1 MSVVRIRMAHDERI
15 LVALISLTLRHAKKY
30 WPFIAAVLVLQ
41 LLSTIAA
48 LWLPSLNAQIIDRG
62 IAQGDTDFIWRTGGF
77 MLIVSLGQLF
87 TAAAAVYFGAR
98 TSMGVGRDLR
108 REVYRKVDSLST
120 LEATKFGAGTL
131 ITRGTNDVQQVQMLV
146 LMTLNFMVSA
156 PIMAIG
162 GIIMALR
169 EDAGLSWLVWVS
181 VAVLAVI
188 VSFLVWLLLPL
199 FRTMQ
204 DRVDAI
210 NGVLREQIMGIRV
223 VRAFVRENFEA
234 DRYEVANR
242 NITDVSV
249 KVGNIFVLM
258 FPVIMMVLHC
268 ATAAVLWFGGHRVDQ
283 GLVEVG
289 SLTAFLQY
297 LLQILMAVMMGVFMT
312 MMIPRAVVCAE
323 RIRELL
329 DTESTLSFPTAE
341 TMPTP
346 ARGRVEF
353 DHVTFGFPGAE
364 KPVIKN
370 VSFVAEPGQTT
381 AIIGS
386 TGAGK
391 TILLNLMLRLYD
403 PQQGS
408 ITVDGAPISA
418 LTRAQLAEALSLVP
432 QRPYLFSGTI
442 ASNLRFGRSDASDD
456 ELWEALRVAQGDDF
470 VRAKELQLEEP
481 VSQGGTSV
489 SGGQRQRLSIARAL
503 VAKPR
508 VYLFDDSFSALDVAT
523 DAKLRAALPDATRG
537 ATTIIVAQRVSTIT
551 EADQIL
557 VVEDGEIVG
566 RGSHEQLLE
575 TSEVYQEIVRSQLEE
590 AEAA

>member
-1 MSVVRIRMAHDERI
+1 M
-15 LVALISLTLRHAKKY
+15 ALISLTLRHAKRY
-30 WPFIAAVLVLQ
+30 WPFVVAVLVLQ

-48 LWLPSLNAQIIDRG
+48 LWLPSLNAQIIDDG
-62 IAQGDTDFIWRTGGF
+62 IAKGDTGFIWRTGGF
-77 MLIVSLGQLF
+77 MLIVSLGQLL
-87 TAAAAVYFGAR
+87 TAVVAVYFGAR
-98 TSMGVGRDLR
+98 TSMGIGRDLR

-131 ITRGTNDVQQVQMLV
+131 ITRGTNDVQQIQMLV
-146 LMTLNFMVSA
+146 LMALNFMVSA

-162 GIIMALR
+162 GVIMALR
-169 EDAGLSWLVWVS
+169 EDAGMSWLVWVS

-210 NGVLREQIMGIRV
+210 NSVLREQIMGIRV

-234 DRYEVANR
+234 DRYETANR

-249 KVGNIFVLM
+249 RVGNIFVLM
-258 FPVIMMVLHC
+258 FPVIMMVLHV
-268 ATAAVLWFGGHRVDQ
+268 ATAAVLWFGGHRVEAGIVQ
-283 GLVEVG
+283 VG

-329 DTESTLSFPTAE
+329 DTESTLTFPTAE
-341 TMPTP
+341 TQPTP
-346 ARGRVEF
+346 QAGRIEF
-353 DHVTFGFPGAE
+353 SGVSFGFPGAE
-364 KPVIKN
+364 QPVIRDA
-370 VSFVAEPGQTT
+370 SFVAEAGKTT

-391 TILLNLMLRLYD
+391 TVLLNLMLRLYD
-403 PQQGS
+403 AQDGS
-408 ITVDGAPISA
+408 ITIDGAPVSA
-418 LTRAQLAEALSLVP
+418 LTRAQLAETISLVP

-442 ASNLRFGRSDASDD
+442 ASNLRFGKADAEDE
-456 ELWEALRVAQGDDF
+456 ELWHALRVAQGEDF
-470 VRAKELQLEEP
+470 VREKELGLEEP

-503 VAKPR
+503 VAKPH

-523 DAKLRAALPDATRG
+523 DARLRAALPSATQG

-557 VVEDGEIVG
+557 VVEAGEIVG
-566 RGSHEQLLE
+566 RGTHEELLE
-575 TSEVYQEIVRSQLEE
+575 TNGVYQEIVRSQLEE

>member
-1 MSVVRIRMAHDERI
+1 M
-15 LVALISLTLRHAKKY
+15 ALISLTLRHAKRY
-30 WPFIAAVLVLQ
+30 WPFVVAVLVLQ

-48 LWLPSLNAQIIDRG
+48 LWLPSLNAQIIDDG
-62 IAQGDTDFIWRTGGF
+62 IAKGDTGFIWRTGGF
-77 MLIVSLGQLF
+77 MLIVSLGQLL
-87 TAAAAVYFGAR
+87 TAVVAVYFGAR
-98 TSMGVGRDLR
+98 TSMGIGRDLR

-131 ITRGTNDVQQVQMLV
+131 ITRGTNDVQQIQMLV
-146 LMTLNFMVSA
+146 LMALNFMVSA

-162 GIIMALR
+162 GVIMALR
-169 EDAGLSWLVWVS
+169 EDAGMSWLVWVS

-210 NGVLREQIMGIRV
+210 NSVLREQIMGIRV

-234 DRYEVANR
+234 DRYETANR

-249 KVGNIFVLM
+249 RVGNIFVLM
-258 FPVIMMVLHC
+258 FPVIMMVLHV
-268 ATAAVLWFGGHRVDQ
+268 ATAAVLWFGGHRVEAGIVQ
-283 GLVEVG
+283 VG

-329 DTESTLSFPTAE
+329 DTESTLTFPTAE
-341 TMPTP
+341 TQPTP
-346 ARGRVEF
+346 QAGRIEF
-353 DHVTFGFPGAE
+353 SGVSFGFPGAE
-364 KPVIKN
+364 QPVIRDA
-370 VSFVAEPGQTT
+370 SFVAEAGKTT

-391 TILLNLMLRLYD
+391 TVLLNLMLRLYD
-403 PQQGS
+403 AQDGS
-408 ITVDGAPISA
+408 ITIDGALVSA
-418 LTRAQLAEALSLVP
+418 LTRAQLAETISLVP

-442 ASNLRFGRSDASDD
+442 ASNLRFGKADAEDE
-456 ELWEALRVAQGDDF
+456 ELWHALRVAQGEDF
-470 VRAKELQLEEP
+470 VREKELGLEEP

-523 DAKLRAALPDATRG
+523 DARLRAALPSATQG

-557 VVEDGEIVG
+557 VVEAGEIVG
-566 RGSHEQLLE
+566 RGTHEELLE
-575 TSEVYQEIVRSQLEE
+575 TNGVYQEIVRSQLEE